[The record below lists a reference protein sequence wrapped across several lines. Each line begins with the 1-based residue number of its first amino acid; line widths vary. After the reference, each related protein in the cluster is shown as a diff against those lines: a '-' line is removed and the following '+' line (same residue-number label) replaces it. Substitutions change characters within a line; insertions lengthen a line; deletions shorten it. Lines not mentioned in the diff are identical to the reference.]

1 MSQEKRQHDRSVVR
15 YPVQIRIGEAAT
27 ISGTVENL
35 GALGALISTVELEP
49 HLDVGSE
56 LGLTITISDQGAVE
70 VSGQILRVDQEF
82 VGGEVRRAFAVRFD
96 QAIEI

>member
-1 MSQEKRQHDRSVVR
+1 MTQEKRQHDRAVVR
-15 YPVQIRIGEAAT
+15 YPVRSRVGEAA

-49 HLDVGSE
+49 HLEVGSG
-56 LGLTITISDQGAVE
+56 LDLTITIADQGAVE

-82 VGGEVRRAFAVRFD
+82 VGGEVQRAFAVRFD
-96 QAIEI
+96 RAIEI

>member
-1 MSQEKRQHDRSVVR
+1 MSLEKRQHERVVAR
-15 YPVQIRIGEAAT
+15 HPVQIRVGDAAT

-35 GALGALISTVELEP
+35 GALGALISTIELEP
-49 HLDVGSE
+49 PLDVGSE
-56 LGLTITISDQGAVE
+56 LDLAIVVSGKGAIE